1 MTTDFNAPEHVLDF
15 RNTLNC
21 ATIESVKPGDEVSI
35 LVYLQN
41 DQDRESVR
49 AIGRR
54 SKDGQTFEVS
64 VQTPSGDETH
74 TWAWWILESALNVHR
89 GK

>member
-1 MTTDFNAPEHVLDF
+1 MTDFNAPEHVLDF

-21 ATIESVKPGDEVSI
+21 ATIESLKPSQETTV
-35 LVYLQN
+35 LVYLAN
-41 DQDRESVR
+41 DASRKSVR

-54 SKDGQTFEVS
+54 STDGTTFEVS
-64 VQTPSGDETH
+64 VPTPNGNESH
-74 TWAWWILESALNVHR
+74 TWAWWILESAIQVHR